1 LNHKSSPQTVTK
13 TVIAAAGRGTRFLP
27 VVKAYP
33 KELVPLISKPNIQ
46 YLIEEAI
53 GAGITEI
60 AIVHRLGEN
69 SIEKY
74 FSPDPEL
81 EKYLTETNKLDYLDS
96 LKNIWSQAKLT
107 FIPQPT
113 NLPYG
118 TGSPLLAAKNFIGD
132 DPFVYMYGDDLTIEP
147 KTGQFLARMLQT
159 FDQYHPDEIIAV
171 KDVGPKEIS
180 RYASAQYMDDP
191 NYPHRISAMLEKL
204 PADQAPSTFAQGGR
218 FVVTPKVFDLL
229 EHQSLSRN
237 GELWFSDAS
246 NQLAKTGVVLTQAF
260 EGVEDWLTTGD
271 PLRWLIANIT
281 LALNDPNLKDNLTEF
296 IKKLV

>member
-1 LNHKSSPQTVTK
+1 MTITK
-13 TVIAAAGRGTRFLP
+13 AVIAAAGRGTRFLP

-107 FIPQPT
+107 FIPQPI

-118 TGSPLLAAKNFIGD
+118 NGSPILAAKNFIGTD
-132 DPFVYMYGDDLTIEP
+132 NFVYMFGDDLTVEP
-147 KTGQFLARMLQT
+147 TPGQFLSKMMAT
-159 FDQYHPDEIIAV
+159 FDQYSPASVIAV
-171 KDVGPKEIS
+171 KDVGSEEIS
-180 RYASAQYMDDP
+180 RYGSAQYMDDP

-218 FVVTPKVFDLL
+218 FVLNNKIISVL
-229 EHQSLSRN
+229 ENQPTGQGN
-237 GELWFSDAS
+237 ELWLADAQ
-246 NQLAKTGVVLTQAF
+246 NYLAKNDVVLTQAF
-260 EGVEDWLTTGD
+260 EGSEDWLTTGD

-281 LALNDPNLKDNLTEF
+281 LALNDPHLKDGLIES
-296 IKKLV
+296 IKKLT

>member
-1 LNHKSSPQTVTK
+1 MTITK
-13 TVIAAAGRGTRFLP
+13 AVIAAAGRGTRFLP

-53 GAGITEI
+53 GAGVTQI

-81 EKYLTETNKLDYLDS
+81 EKYLTDTNKLEYLDS
-96 LKNIWSQAKLT
+96 LKSIWNKTKLT
-107 FIPQPT
+107 FIPQPA

-118 TGSPLLAAKNFIGD
+118 NGSPVLAAKDFIGSD
-132 DPFVYMYGDDLTIEP
+132 DFVYMFGDDLTVEP
-147 KTGQFLARMLQT
+147 VPGQFLSKMINT
-159 FDQYHPDEIIAV
+159 FDQYSPASVIAV
-171 KDVGPKEIS
+171 KDVGLEEIS
-180 RYASAQYMDDP
+180 RYGSAQYMEDP

-218 FVVTPKVFDLL
+218 FVISNKIISVL
-229 EHQSLSRN
+229 ENQPTGQGN
-237 GELWFSDAS
+237 ELWLADAQ
-246 NQLAKTGVVLTQAF
+246 NYLAKNDVVLTQAF
-260 EGVEDWLTTGD
+260 EADADWLTTGD

-281 LALNDPNLKDNLTEF
+281 LALNDPKYHDDLTKFINSLKR
-296 IKKLV
+296 

>member
-1 LNHKSSPQTVTK
+1 MTITK
-13 TVIAAAGRGTRFLP
+13 AVIAAAGRGTRFLP

-53 GAGITEI
+53 GAGVTQI

-81 EKYLTETNKLDYLDS
+81 EKYLTDTNKLEYLDS
-96 LKNIWSQAKLT
+96 LKSIWNKTKLT
-107 FIPQPT
+107 FIPQPA

-118 TGSPLLAAKNFIGD
+118 NGSPVLAAKDFIGSD
-132 DPFVYMYGDDLTIEP
+132 DFVYMFGDDLTVEP
-147 KTGQFLARMLQT
+147 TPGQFLSKMMAT
-159 FDQYHPDEIIAV
+159 FDQYSPASVIAV
-171 KDVGPKEIS
+171 KDVGSEEIS
-180 RYASAQYMDDP
+180 RYGSAQYMDDP

-218 FVVTPKVFDLL
+218 FVLNNKIISVL
-229 EHQSLSRN
+229 ENQPTGQGN
-237 GELWFSDAS
+237 ELWLADAQ
-246 NQLAKTGVVLTQAF
+246 NYLAKNDVVLTQAF
-260 EGVEDWLTTGD
+260 EGSEDWLTTGD

-281 LALNDPNLKDNLTEF
+281 LALNDPHLKDGLIES
-296 IKKLV
+296 IKKLT

>member
-1 LNHKSSPQTVTK
+1 MTITK
-13 TVIAAAGRGTRFLP
+13 AVIAAAGRGTRFLP

-53 GAGITEI
+53 GAGVTQIV
-60 AIVHRLGEN
+60 IVHRLGEN

-81 EKYLTETNKLDYLDS
+81 EKYLTDTNKLEYLDS
-96 LKNIWSQAKLT
+96 LKSIWDKAKLT

-118 TGSPLLAAKNFIGD
+118 NGSPVLAAKNFIGTND
-132 DPFVYMYGDDLTIEP
+132 FVYMFGDDLTVEP
-147 KTGQFLARMLQT
+147 IPGQFLSKMINT
-159 FDQYHPDEIIAV
+159 FNQYSPASVIAV
-171 KDVGPKEIS
+171 KDVGLEEIS
-180 RYASAQYMDDP
+180 RYGSAQYMDDP

-218 FVVTPKVFDLL
+218 FVISNKIISVL
-229 EHQSLSRN
+229 ENQPTGQGN
-237 GELWFSDAS
+237 ELWLADAQ
-246 NQLAKTGVVLTQAF
+246 NYLAKNDVVLTQAF
-260 EGVEDWLTTGD
+260 EADADWLTTGD
-271 PLRWLIANIT
+271 PLRWLIAQISRRS
-281 LALNDPNLKDNLTEF
+281 D
-296 IKKLV
+296 